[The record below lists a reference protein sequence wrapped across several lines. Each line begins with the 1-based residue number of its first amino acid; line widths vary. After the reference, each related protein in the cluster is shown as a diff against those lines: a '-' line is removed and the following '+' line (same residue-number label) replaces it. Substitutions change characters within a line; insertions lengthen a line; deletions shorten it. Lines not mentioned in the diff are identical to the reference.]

1 MRKRTKEFYERINRV
16 MEKLA
21 KTHLSP
27 NESKYCW
34 ALFRKTFGYGEYKE
48 FIKRGLMS
56 FLTGLSRSRVSYIKK
71 RLKERNI
78 IFENSS
84 VMGFNLNTDQWE
96 MLQVSGTFK
105 MLQVSVPNVT
115 DRGSKNVTGIGTL
128 LRTNEVTSPKKEN
141 FYKKLS
147 GKEINKLEG
156 DPWYKA
162 TMYNQGGFSIFFIQG
177 TIDDFPFNNRMSCWY
192 SYQEARNVRDKEAYF
207 SKLLRD
213 YREEGEL

>member
-1 MRKRTKEFYERINRV
+1 MAIRTEEFYKRQNRV

-48 FIKRGLMS
+48 FIKRGLMT

-105 MLQVSVPNVT
+105 MLQVSGTNVT
-115 DRGSKNVTGIGTL
+115 DRGYKNVTGIGTL
-128 LRTNEVTSPKKEN
+128 LRTNKEN
-141 FYKKLS
+141 SKKGGGVLKKLS
-147 GKEINKLEG
+147 YKETDKLEG
-156 DPWYKA
+156 KKWLKQVMWQSGNFREDFIDK
-162 TMYNQGGFSIFFIQG
+162 IFKI
-177 TIDDFPFNNRMSCWY
+177 Y
-192 SYQEARNVRDKEAYF
+192 SFMKCYDTYTAYQEAHNVRDKEAWF
-207 SKLLRD
+207 SAKLQRGPEP
-213 YREEGEL
+213 EE

>member
-1 MRKRTKEFYERINRV
+1 MAIRTKEFYKRQNRV

-48 FIKRGLMS
+48 FIKRGLMT
-56 FLTGLSRSRVSYIKK
+56 FFTDLSRSRVSYIKK

-105 MLQVSVPNVT
+105 MLQVSGTNVT
-115 DRGSKNVTGIGTL
+115 DRGYKNVTGIGTL
-128 LRTNEVTSPKKEN
+128 LRTNKEN
-141 FYKKLS
+141 SKKGAGVLKKLNY
-147 GKEINKLEG
+147 KEMEKLEG
-156 DPWYKA
+156 GNWLKQVMWQRYSFKEE
-162 TMYNQGGFSIFFIQG
+162 FIDR
-177 TIDDFPFNNRMSCWY
+177 ILNKWEF
-192 SYQEARNVRDKEAYF
+192 EACYDVFLAYEESHGVRDKENWFLA
-207 SKLLRD
+207 KLERGPEP
-213 YREEGEL
+213 EE

>member
-1 MRKRTKEFYERINRV
+1 MAIRTEEFYKRQNRV

-48 FIKRGLMS
+48 FIKRGLMT

-105 MLQVSVPNVT
+105 MLQVSGTNVT
-115 DRGSKNVTGIGTL
+115 DRGYKNVTGIGTL
-128 LRTNEVTSPKKEN
+128 LRTNKEN
-141 FYKKLS
+141 SKKGGGVLKKLS
-147 GKEINKLEG
+147 YKETDKLEG
-156 DPWYKA
+156 KKWLKQVMWQSGNFRED
-162 TMYNQGGFSIFFIQG
+162 FI
-177 TIDDFPFNNRMSCWY
+177 
-192 SYQEARNVRDKEAYF
+192 DK
-207 SKLLRD
+207 K
-213 YREEGEL
+213 REYVVIKMIR